1 MAGEVFSRTLNSSA
15 SDLKEPPYEPDLAS
29 AWSEVFGW
37 IKSFNLVA
45 TAVAT
50 AVSEHSVL
58 ASLLSGPM
66 S

>member
-1 MAGEVFSRTLNSSA
+1 MAGEVFSRTLNSSV
-15 SDLKEPPYEPDLAS
+15 SDLKEPPSEPS

-37 IKSFNLVA
+37 IKSFILVA
-45 TAVAT
+45 TVVAT

-58 ASLLSGPM
+58 ASPLSGPV